1 MGLVGLMNTVK
12 IEGAKH
18 NIKVNTIAPLAAS
31 RLTEDIMSPEMFAR
45 MQPDYIA
52 GMVLYLCS
60 DDCSLN
66 GEIFNAAA
74 GYCNRAAILT
84 GPGAVLGDGAT
95 IPTVEDIRDNWESIN
110 SMENAREIPDA
121 ASAITSFLMPPAPGR
136 EAPGASGAKADV
148 IGVFAKMPEA
158 FDPAAAAGK
167 EVVFQFLISGAGG
180 GEWVVSIKD
189 GTCRIE
195 TGRTE
200 KPTTTIIM
208 ADEDFIRLVSGEL
221 DGMKA
226 YTSGKLKV
234 EGDLM
239 KSQLIGRLFKFN
251 K

>member
-1 MGLVGLMNTVK
+1 
-12 IEGAKH
+12 
-18 NIKVNTIAPLAAS
+18 
-31 RLTEDIMSPEMFAR
+31 
-45 MQPDYIA
+45 
-52 GMVLYLCS
+52 
-60 DDCSLN
+60 
-66 GEIFNAAA
+66 
-74 GYCNRAAILT
+74 
-84 GPGAVLGDGAT
+84 
-95 IPTVEDIRDNWESIN
+95 
-110 SMENAREIPDA
+110 MENAREIPDA

-136 EAPGASGAKADV
+136 EAQGASGAKADV